1 MTLATN
7 SISDGQCAISGLS
20 LLRLCGKLSI
30 CSVIMLF
37 IIFLNS
43 GIGGSHRS
51 GGADHGRSYRPRSLD
66 ALPAEE
72 EQKSRVERQREDD
85 ERRSK

>member
-1 MTLATN
+1 MRNQWIKFVAFVWQTFYL
-7 SISDGQCAISGLS
+7 QCDN
-20 LLRLCGKLSI
+20 
-30 CSVIMLF
+30 VIYYF
-37 IIFLNS
+37 FLNS